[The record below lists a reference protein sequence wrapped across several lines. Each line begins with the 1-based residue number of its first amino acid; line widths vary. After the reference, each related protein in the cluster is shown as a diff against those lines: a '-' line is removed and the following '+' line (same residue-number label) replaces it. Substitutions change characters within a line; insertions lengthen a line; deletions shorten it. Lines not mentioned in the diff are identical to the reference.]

1 MKQVILIRQDLKM
14 RRGKEIAQGS
24 HASSKFLL
32 SLLLANK
39 KLTDAHISW
48 INQGMKK
55 VCVQVN
61 SEQELLALWEKAR
74 DNGLISSL
82 IQDSGLTEF
91 DGVPTFTACAIGPD
105 EDDVIDMITGNLQLY

>member
-1 MKQVILIRQDLKM
+1 MKQIIIIRKDLKM

-32 SLLLANK
+32 NLLLSGK
-39 KLTDAHISW
+39 KLSDAQISW
-48 INQGMKK
+48 VNQGMKK

-61 SEQELLALWEKAR
+61 SEQELLDLWEKAR
-74 DNGLISSL
+74 DHGLISSL

-91 DGVPTFTACAIGPD
+91 DGVPTYTALAIGPD
-105 EDDVIDMITGNLQLY
+105 EDDVINMVTGNLQLY